1 MRSILAFFYIIG
13 FAAAL
18 HAGDSPRAPECEPW
32 EPGRSDG
39 NVCTS
44 FTPDPLRLN
53 GAALYSP
60 GRKPW
65 VTDTDSP
72 HPEGVGAGPFGAEAT
87 GRLTQGFRLGLY
99 KAAPL
104 GRREIQ
110 PIRGFQIQLDEDR
123 SSNCADSPARHE
135 FRAVHMGTEWRI
147 VLYAP
152 DKPTAEKASKA
163 AFARVAELEMVMS
176 DYNPKSELM
185 KLCAAN
191 DGDPGKPI
199 HLSSDLFDVLKKADA
214 VSSASDGAFDITV
227 GPLVKLWRVARKV
240 KEKPAAQ
247 DLAAAKELVGYK
259 LMAIDAKAS
268 TVTLAKAKMR
278 LDLGGIGKGY
288 AADKALEVLKEQGCP
303 RALIAA
309 SGDITVGDA
318 PPGKDRWEVE
328 IASITEDRPTRKLKL
343 ANQSVSTSG
352 DLFQHVEIDGIR
364 YSHLLDPKTGLGL
377 TGRRSATFI
386 APKGWQA
393 DALTKVASVMEPA
406 KALKVIEGYP
416 GAAMFLV
423 AKDSD
428 EAKET
433 VTESVGFG
441 KFLAVPEKK

>member
-1 MRSILAFFYIIG
+1 MRSILAYLYIIG

-18 HAGDSPRAPECEPW
+18 HAGDSP
-32 EPGRSDG
+32 
-39 NVCTS
+39 T
-44 FTPDPLRLN
+44 
-53 GAALYSP
+53 
-60 GRKPW
+60 
-65 VTDTDSP
+65 
-72 HPEGVGAGPFGAEAT
+72 
-87 GRLTQGFRLGLY
+87 
-99 KAAPL
+99 
-104 GRREIQ
+104 
-110 PIRGFQIQLDEDR
+110 
-123 SSNCADSPARHE
+123 RHE

-152 DKPTAEKASKA
+152 DQSTAEKAGKA

-185 KLCAAN
+185 KVCTAN
-191 DGDPGKPI
+191 DSDPGKPI
-199 HLSSDLFDVLKKADA
+199 RISSDLFDVLKKANA
-214 VSSASDGAFDITV
+214 VSSVSDGAFDITV

-240 KEKPAAQ
+240 KEKPTAQ
-247 DLAAAKELVGYK
+247 DLAAAKELLGFQ
-259 LMAIDAKAS
+259 LMMLDVKAS

-288 AADKALEVLKEQGCP
+288 AADKALEVLKEHGCP

-318 PPGKDRWEVE
+318 PPDKDGWEVE
-328 IASITEDRPTRKLKL
+328 IAPITKDRPARKLTL
-343 ANQSVSTSG
+343 VNQSVSTSG
-352 DLFQHVEIDGIR
+352 DLFQHVEIDGVR

-377 TGRRSATFI
+377 TGRRSATVI

-416 GAAMFLV
+416 GVAMFLV

-428 EAKET
+428 QAKET
-433 VTESVGFG
+433 VTESAGFA
-441 KFLAVPEKK
+441 KFLADPEKK